1 MRTLT
6 PKPITTAV
14 ASIVFQTVSI
24 STPASLPTI
33 AVSPSRSVATSR
45 SFGHLSTMRRAPSAS
60 PRGASPVAAGSAAN
74 ASASAAPT
82 ARLSPASAPTGRG
95 STHATEQSSAS
106 PGFANH
112 GRPCRPRPAV
122 CSYATRAI
130 GAASAS
136 RRRGSAF
143 RRAPRSA
150 LVEPVVSTISI
161 DHSRA
166 AGARCASTRARS
178 MSGPPV
184 AGMEGGV
191 ATFMARI
198 VAELIDGCQRN
209 VRRAR
214 RLTGG
219 RIAALRGSVGDAPI
233 IAACDWVGGGVLS
246 GGFGARRS
254 PSGGVSCAAPGA
266 AQCNAVQC
274 DAMRCDAV
282 RCGVVWRGV
291 VWRVARG
298 AGTALRAIAHRWVF
312 RAWAA
317 PAVLRPPALAYGA
330 SAGCL
335 SACAASIHCA

>member
-1 MRTLT
+1 
-6 PKPITTAV
+6 
-14 ASIVFQTVSI
+14 
-24 STPASLPTI
+24 
-33 AVSPSRSVATSR
+33 
-45 SFGHLSTMRRAPSAS
+45 MRRAPSAP
-60 PRGASPVAAGSAAN
+60 PRGASPVAAGRAAN

-233 IAACDWVGGGVLS
+233 IAACGRRRAIGWAAAFCRAGSALAVRRRVGCRVRRP
-246 GGFGARRS
+246 ARR
-254 PSGGVSCAAPGA
+254 
-266 AQCNAVQC
+266 N
-274 DAMRCDAV
+274 AMRCDAAW
-282 RCGVVWRGV
+282 CGVAWCGASHEALERPCVRSLIGGYS
-291 VWRVARG
+291 ARG
-298 AGTALRAIAHRWVF
+298 PRRPSFARRRSLTARAPDA
-312 RAWAA
+312 
-317 PAVLRPPALAYGA
+317 
-330 SAGCL
+330 
-335 SACAASIHCA
+335 